1 MKTTRQGTI
10 TFPVQP
16 YGQFL
21 FTRAAGATARADLE
35 ERLRRSDA
43 RALLTIDFTGVTA
56 MTNSFADEFLGKF
69 YTLLAAENA
78 VEAVQLGGLNEETR
92 DAVNVCLQRRKQFAV
107 DAESRTLLGDAEV
120 LADTY
125 RCAREL
131 NTFRAAELAEELHI
145 SLPNANN
152 RLKRLLEAGALRR
165 ERSAGP
171 DRGGKEFIY
180 SVPA

>member
-1 MKTTRQGTI
+1 MS

-16 YGQFL
+16 YGEFL
-21 FTRAAGATARADLE
+21 FTRAAGAAARADLE
-35 ERLRRSDA
+35 EQLRQSDA
-43 RALLTIDFTGVTA
+43 LSMLTIDFAGVIA

-69 YTLLAAENA
+69 YTLLPAEGHA
-78 VEAVQLGGLNEETR
+78 VEAVQLAGLNEETR
-92 DAVNVCLQRRKQFAV
+92 DAVTVCLQRRKQFAV
-107 DAESRTLLGDAEV
+107 DAESHTLLGDAEV
-120 LADTY
+120 LTDTY
-125 RCAREL
+125 ESARKL
-131 NTFRAAELAEELHI
+131 SAFRAAELADELHI

-180 SVPA
+180 SVPAF

>member
-1 MKTTRQGTI
+1 MG

-16 YGQFL
+16 YGEFL
-21 FTRAAGATARADLE
+21 FTRAKGASARADLE
-35 ERLRRSDA
+35 EHLRHTDVLA
-43 RALLTIDFTGVTA
+43 MLTIDFAGVTA

-69 YTLLAAENA
+69 YTLLAAESRA
-78 VEAVQLGGLNEETR
+78 VEAVQLAGLNEETR
-92 DAVNVCLQRRKQFAV
+92 DAVTVCLHRRKQFAV
-107 DAESRTLLGDAEV
+107 DAESHTLLGDADV

-125 RCAREL
+125 QQARKL
-131 NTFRAAELAEELHI
+131 STFRAAELAEELHI